1 MKPLTAFALIA
12 GLAFAGTTLAQQ
24 AGRPAPSPEMQQR
37 IAQAKARLQLTPE
50 QEPQLRALLEE
61 EGGKLRALQ
70 QKYVGDDSAQAH
82 SAKRQEAR
90 AIQQDFRGKLQAVLT
105 PQQLSE
111 WDQMARERRAE
122 MRERRHQP

>member
-1 MKPLTAFALIA
+1 MKPLTAVALAA
-12 GLAFAGTTLAQQ
+12 GLALAGTASAQQ
-24 AGRPAPSPEMQQR
+24 ASRLAPSPEMQQR

-70 QKYVGDDSAQAH
+70 QKYAGDGSAQAH

-105 PQQLSE
+105 PQQLTE
-111 WDQMARERRAE
+111 WDQMASERRAE

>member
-1 MKPLTAFALIA
+1 MKPLTAVALAA
-12 GLAFAGTTLAQQ
+12 GLALAGTASAQQ
-24 AGRPAPSPEMQQR
+24 ASRPAPSPEMQQR

-50 QEPQLRALLEE
+50 QEPKLRALLEE

-70 QKYVGDDSAQAH
+70 QKYAGDDSAQAH

-105 PQQLSE
+105 PQQLTE
-111 WDQMARERRAE
+111 WDQMASERRAE